1 MTIPSSLGTDEALSQ
16 CDAPEALPP
25 TRNTSA
31 HVQRTNCA
39 SFSSSLCAISKI
51 QLEGYLN
58 GFYTPAPSVK
68 AISKFHKSP
77 CVIFSHTSICNNILL
92 NVDHIREAMST
103 QQQTDV
109 LAMRG
114 TSICL

>member
-1 MTIPSSLGTDEALSQ
+1 MMHQKPCPPREIPLPMGKEQTVFLSPVSLPAL
-16 CDAPEALPP
+16 
-25 TRNTSA
+25 
-31 HVQRTNCA
+31 
-39 SFSSSLCAISKI
+39 SKI

-58 GFYTPAPSVK
+58 RFYTPAPNVK
-68 AISKFHKSP
+68 AISKFHKIP
-77 CVIFSHTSICNNILL
+77 RVIFSHRSISNNILL

-114 TSICL
+114 ASICL